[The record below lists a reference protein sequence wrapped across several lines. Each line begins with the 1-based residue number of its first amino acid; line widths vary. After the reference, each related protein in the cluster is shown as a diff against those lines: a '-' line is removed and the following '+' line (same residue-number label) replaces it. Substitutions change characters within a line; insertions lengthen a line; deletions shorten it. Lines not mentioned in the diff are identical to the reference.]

1 MKRILVAL
9 DSSARARHVLG
20 EAIDLAKRT
29 GAKLK
34 LLRAVALPADL
45 PASVWATPSKD
56 LVDELLVTARRDL
69 DDLASGVPPEAL
81 DGVIVQVGVPWDTVC
96 AAARELD
103 VDLVMIGSHG
113 YGLVDRLVGTT
124 AAKIVNHADRS
135 VLVVRSES

>member
-1 MKRILVAL
+1 MNRILVAL
-9 DSSARARHVLG
+9 DSSPRAAQVLDT
-20 EAIDLAKRT
+20 AIELGKRS

-45 PASVWATPSKD
+45 PTSIWATPSKD
-56 LVDELLVTARRDL
+56 LLDELLVGARREL
-69 DDLASGVPPEAL
+69 DDMAARVPPEVL

-103 VDLVMIGSHG
+103 VDLVVIGSHG

-135 VLVVRSES
+135 VLVVRASS